1 MKPTQALLAGLRRRP
16 AFTLIEL
23 LVVIAII
30 AILIALL
37 LPAVQQAREAA
48 RRTQCRNNMKQ
59 LGLALHN
66 YESTFGVFPAGRSGT
81 AGGSAVANTEYLSG
95 LVYLLPF
102 LEQNPVYNSIGSTIT
117 GAPMGP
123 APWIETFAPWQNKIP
138 AFLCASQG
146 SHLVDA
152 GGYQQRAGRTAYAF
166 NIGDSTTQGPNYR
179 GMFGKHSYAKISA
192 VTDGTSN
199 TLLMAERRWPVTA
212 GDIGHTALNR
222 GSALVGMP
230 TDCRS
235 TVGANRRYIVP
246 ATNQGAWAGRGWADG
261 QPGITNF
268 STVLPPNSPSCY
280 PGTSAGS
287 DGISS
292 AGSMHV
298 GGCTV
303 LLADGSSRFISENI
317 DAGNQGVS
325 ATWSSAMPAASA
337 YGIWGALGTRSG
349 GETTGEF

>member
-1 MKPTQALLAGLRRRP
+1 MTSFRRGPAGPTRRG
-16 AFTLIEL
+16 FTLIEL

-59 LGLALHN
+59 LGLAIHN
-66 YESTFGVFPAGRSGT
+66 YESTYGCFPPGRSGT

-95 LVYLLPF
+95 LAYILPF
-102 LEQNPVYNSIGSTIT
+102 LEQNAAYNGITTTIP

-123 APWIETFAPWQNKIP
+123 APWIETFTPWQGKIS
-138 AFLCASQG
+138 AYLCPSQG
-146 SHLVDA
+146 IHLVDN
-152 GGYQQRAGRTAYAF
+152 GGYQQRAGRTAYAL
-166 NIGDSTTQGPNYR
+166 NIGDTTTQGPNYR
-179 GMFGKHSYAKISA
+179 GMFGKHSYTKLGL

-199 TLLMAERRWPVTA
+199 TLLMAERRWPVTP
-212 GDIGHTALNR
+212 GDLGHTAINSPAATVSLPVN
-222 GSALVGMP
+222 
-230 TDCRS
+230 CRA
-235 TVGANRRYIVP
+235 TIGANKMYIDP
-246 ATNQGAWAGRGWADG
+246 ANAAAWAGRGWADG

-268 STVLPPNSPSCY
+268 STILPPNSPSCY

-292 AGSMHV
+292 AGSLHA

-303 LLADGSSRFISENI
+303 LLADGSSRFVSENI
-317 DAGNQGVS
+317 DAGNQGVTAAYS
-325 ATWSSAMPAASA
+325 AALPAASRF
-337 YGIWGALGTRSG
+337 GVWGALGTRSG
-349 GETTGEF
+349 GDVVGEF